1 MATWTIATL
10 ERDIATGGV
19 LVAHWRASEVDGD
32 YSAST
37 YSICNFTYNPEDP
50 SFIPYD
56 DLTEE
61 MVLGWVWGEVD
72 KAATE
77 AILAANIAEQKNP
90 VTADGVPW

>member
-19 LVAHWRASEVDGD
+19 LVAHWRVSEVDGD
-32 YSAST
+32 DSAST
-37 YSICNFTYNPEDP
+37 YSTCGFTYNPEDP

-72 KAATE
+72 KAETE